1 MKARSA
7 ALFVGLMGLVSM
19 LADLTY
25 EGARGITGP
34 FLAVLGASALAVGL
48 SSGLGEF
55 AGYALRLV
63 TGLWADKTRGY
74 WTFTFVGYFLNLL
87 AVPLLA
93 FAQRWEWAAALV
105 VLERLGKAVRTPAR
119 DALLAQA
126 TAVVGHGKGFGLH
139 EVLDQL
145 GAVIGPLV
153 VAWALARELGFSTA
167 FLILAVPAVAAL
179 STLTLARVLF
189 GKVVAG
195 QPAGATQGANFALR
209 VPSFWWLLAF
219 VALHVAGFAHFQLL
233 AFHLQKHQVLPTA
246 SIPVLF
252 ALAML
257 VDGAV
262 ALPAGWLF
270 DRVGLKA
277 LCLVPLVT
285 APVALLVFTTSPI
298 AAAVGVALWG
308 AAMGLEE
315 TILKAAVATLVEAPR
330 RATAFG
336 LFHAVSGL
344 AWLVGSLLLAGLYS
358 QNPLAAGAAS
368 LLLQVLALATLLGGL
383 ALRSKG

>member
-34 FLAVLGASALAVGL
+34 FLAFLGASALAVGL

-195 QPAGATQGANFALR
+195 QPAGATQGANFAPR

-233 AFHLQKHQVLPTA
+233 AFHLQKHQVLPTV

-252 ALAML
+252 SLAML

-368 LLLQVLALATLLGGL
+368 LMLQVLALATLLGGL